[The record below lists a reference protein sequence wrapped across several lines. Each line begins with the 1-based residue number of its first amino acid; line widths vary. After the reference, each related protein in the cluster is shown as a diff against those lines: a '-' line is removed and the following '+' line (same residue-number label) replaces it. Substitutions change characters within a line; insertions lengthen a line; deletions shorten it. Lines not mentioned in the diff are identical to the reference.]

1 MLFFGHLGITLG
13 LFLVLGVFVP
23 RLRVLIDPRYLA
35 IGALLPD
42 LIDKPLGRVIF
53 VSILA
58 NGRIIG
64 HTILFTLTIALIGVY
79 LYKKNKDFKGIA
91 LASGSF
97 LHLLEDQMWAQPLTF
112 FWPLFGLSFPR
123 DSTDYN
129 GLEYLLNMFQKSFEP
144 EFSQTF
150 VAEVLGTGLITIFAV
165 GWLKKRLCKKNL
177 DGTRE
182 Q

>member
-13 LFLVLGVFVP
+13 LVLVYNIFIP
-23 RLRVLIDPRYLA
+23 RLRVLVNPKYLA
-35 IGALLPD
+35 IGTLLPD
-42 LIDKPLGRVIF
+42 LIDKPLGRVVF
-53 VSILA
+53 ASILA

-64 HTILFTLTIALIGVY
+64 HTLLFSLLLALIGLH
-79 LYKKNKDFKGIA
+79 LYKKNKDYRGIV

-97 LHLLEDQMWAQPLTF
+97 LHLLEDQMWSQPLTL

-123 DSTDYN
+123 NSTDYA
-129 GLEYLLNMFQKSFEP
+129 GLTYLLMMFEKSFEP

-150 VAEVLGTGLITIFAV
+150 IAEILGIGIMAIFTAN
-165 GWLKKRLCKKNL
+165 WLKKRMSKRNF
-177 DGTRE
+177 DGVKV

>member
-13 LFLVLGVFVP
+13 VFLLCSIFTP
-23 RLRVLIDPRYLA
+23 RLRTLIDLRYLA

-53 VSILA
+53 ASVLA

-64 HTILFTLTIALIGVY
+64 HTLLFSLILSLVGIY
-79 LYKKNKDFKGIA
+79 LYKKSNNCRGIA

-97 LHLLEDQMWAQPLTF
+97 LHLLEDQMWFQPLTF
-112 FWPLFGLSFPR
+112 FWPFFGLSFPR
-123 DSTDYN
+123 DSTDYT
-129 GLEYLLNMFQKSFEP
+129 GLEYLLIMFGRSFEP

-150 VAEVLGTGLITIFAV
+150 IAEVLGIGLIAIFAV
-165 GWLKKRLCKKNL
+165 NWLKRRLSKKF
-177 DGTRE
+177 
-182 Q
+182 

>member
-13 LFLVLGVFVP
+13 LFLGCGILIP

-42 LIDKPLGRVIF
+42 LIDKPAGRVIF
-53 VSILA
+53 ASMLA

-64 HTILFTLTIALIGVY
+64 HTILFSLFLALIGVY
-79 LYKKNKDFKGIA
+79 LYEKNKDYRGLA

-97 LHLLEDQMWAQPLTF
+97 LHLLEDQMWTQPLTF

-123 DSTDYN
+123 DSTDYT
-129 GLEYLLNMFQKSFEP
+129 GLEYLLRMFEKSFEP

-150 VAEVLGTGLITIFAV
+150 IAEILGIGIITIFAAN
-165 GWLKKRLCKKNL
+165 WIKKRLSKKNF
-177 DGTRE
+177 DGTKG